1 MTKVTRAEVDQAIES
16 LKTSPQDQEV
26 LAVAVRKSLEWFA
39 QQNPG
44 RSVEVRVPPYLAV
57 QILGGATHRRGTPP
71 AVVEMS
77 PQTWLGLFTQKL
89 TWELALKN
97 GQVSASGARSN
108 LGSVLSPP
116 ADQ

>member
-1 MTKVTRAEVDQAIES
+1 MRKVTQAEVDQAIEA
-16 LKTSPQDQEV
+16 LQLSPQDGDV
-26 LAVAVRKSLEWFA
+26 LALAVRKSLEWFA

-57 QILGGATHRRGTPP
+57 QILDGATHRRGTPP

-77 PQTWLGLFTQKL
+77 PQTWLDLFTHKQS
-89 TWELALKN
+89 WEDAEKS
-97 GQVSASGARSN
+97 GQVSASGLRSD
-108 LGSVLSPP
+108 LGPVLSPQ